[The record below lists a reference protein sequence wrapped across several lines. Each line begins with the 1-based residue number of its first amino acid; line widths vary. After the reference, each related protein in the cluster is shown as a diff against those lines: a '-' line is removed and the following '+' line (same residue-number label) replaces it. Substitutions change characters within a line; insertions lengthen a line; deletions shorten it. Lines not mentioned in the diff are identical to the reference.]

1 MLWNDTNSYIGREYW
16 VSLTLM
22 KSKLAFCAEI
32 LDIQSIYTIPV
43 GYCIGYKGKVLA
55 TGLCR
60 YDLCEK
66 SKE

>member
-43 GYCIGYKGKVLA
+43 GY
-55 TGLCR
+55 
-60 YDLCEK
+60 
-66 SKE
+66 